1 MEPKSVNT
9 TVSSVLQIAAGP
21 TSPDGAE
28 SSALDFA
35 QVILASQGNSGAG
48 EEQQQGRNGSNG
60 VEDTNHKLSSDDT
73 MTVSGDPLALKI
85 FRPKPGVSN
94 SEDGAGEG
102 LEPGTSPQV
111 RGPIKA
117 VSLDVSEPDINID
130 RTVLSAGPDA
140 ILADAVELIDDQQP
154 HGVSV
159 TIVEPTGSHT
169 SDAGEPAEP
178 TALAAA
184 SKLGPVQDQDPAVAI
199 DEDNAVVVAPNVN
212 LNTSTQ
218 NTAQVAA
225 DYENQTS
232 AHASNVSNVLAVVTS
247 PSISDADRAV
257 DSVVVKDGKQATSME
272 NPGKLTVTEPAVASS
287 DISAVAKP
295 VVDTGLVEKPIQKIT
310 ADGLAGAADKQ
321 SPKENSN
328 QKEANNVAKHHADT
342 QSTAQGQR
350 AVTAS
355 VDRPM
360 SAQAPMVLDEDG
372 AVKAADLAVKTAEA
386 GVKTS
391 EADVKTSE
399 AGVKTSEAGV
409 KTSEAGVKTPE
420 ASAKTAEVGVKV
432 PDAGLKANEVG
443 AQSEKSQQIRADGRS
458 VDANQAFASTN
469 VRPAPAEP
477 MASLESEAKP
487 IVTVPVVKTAP
498 ATVVAADAA
507 PVAASQG
514 QKIAQVDSAQKS
526 MATQTDLEAEKS
538 DVTTAQQKPVS
549 KTKVEQNLVNAKV
562 SKEAQVA
569 DVNGPLRS
577 EIKAIS
583 APVVTTQA
591 TVVKQ
596 GAELASQVA
605 PVQAEMA
612 NQMKRSQES
621 KAAESNVDLEG
632 LDDQLEE
639 TVIQSR
645 PQKSAPTLEPRI
657 LRNAQIEAALPL
669 AAEFTEASETT
680 EAEQAL
686 SEIMAP
692 VSAGSAQP
700 QTVAVSAANTA
711 TPSQNLAALERWSN
725 SIVDVQ
731 KQGWTQSLVRRVA
744 SMPTNGG
751 NLVITLQPASLGKIT
766 VSLSESRRGMDL
778 RMRTETGATAAL
790 LNDAEGRISQLLE
803 SAGMRLNSFSAD
815 TSGSFAEND
824 NNADKSDTPK
834 QNDLDFAQEL
844 PENVEQSIALRGDGL
859 VNVIA

>member
-1 MEPKSVNT
+1 M
-9 TVSSVLQIAAGP
+9 
-21 TSPDGAE
+21 
-28 SSALDFA
+28 
-35 QVILASQGNSGAG
+35 
-48 EEQQQGRNGSNG
+48 
-60 VEDTNHKLSSDDT
+60 
-73 MTVSGDPLALKI
+73 
-85 FRPKPGVSN
+85 
-94 SEDGAGEG
+94 
-102 LEPGTSPQV
+102 
-111 RGPIKA
+111 IKK
-117 VSLDVSEPDINID
+117 DI
-130 RTVLSAGPDA
+130 A
-140 ILADAVELIDDQQP
+140 ILGGGIS
-154 HGVSV
+154 G
-159 TIVEPTGSHT
+159 
-169 SDAGEPAEP
+169 
-178 TALAAA
+178 LAFAA
-184 SKLGPVQDQDPAVAI
+184 SSKHNNIILEK
-199 DEDNAVVVAPNVN
+199 ED
-212 LNTSTQ
+212 SCGG
-218 NTAQVAA
+218 
-225 DYENQTS
+225 
-232 AHASNVSNVLAVVTS
+232 HC
-247 PSISDADRAV
+247 
-257 DSVVVKDGKQATSME
+257 
-272 NPGKLTVTEPAVASS
+272 
-287 DISAVAKP
+287 
-295 VVDTGLVEKPIQKIT
+295 
-310 ADGLAGAADKQ
+310 
-321 SPKENSN
+321 
-328 QKEANNVAKHHADT
+328 
-342 QSTAQGQR
+342 
-350 AVTAS
+350 
-355 VDRPM
+355 
-360 SAQAPMVLDEDG
+360 
-372 AVKAADLAVKTAEA
+372 
-386 GVKTS
+386 
-391 EADVKTSE
+391 
-399 AGVKTSEAGV
+399 
-409 KTSEAGVKTPE
+409 
-420 ASAKTAEVGVKV
+420 
-432 PDAGLKANEVG
+432 
-443 AQSEKSQQIRADGRS
+443 
-458 VDANQAFASTN
+458 
-469 VRPAPAEP
+469 
-477 MASLESEAKP
+477 
-487 IVTVPVVKTAP
+487 
-498 ATVVAADAA
+498 
-507 PVAASQG
+507 
-514 QKIAQVDSAQKS
+514 
-526 MATQTDLEAEKS
+526 
-538 DVTTAQQKPVS
+538 
-549 KTKVEQNLVNAKV
+549 KTKVEQNLVNAKA

>member
-60 VEDTNHKLSSDDT
+60 VEDTNHKLSADDT
-73 MTVSGDPLALKI
+73 LTVSGDPLALKI

-111 RGPIKA
+111 TGPIKA

-130 RTVLSAGPDA
+130 RTVLSAGADA

-154 HGVSV
+154 LGVSV
-159 TIVEPTGSHT
+159 ATVETTGGPT

-178 TALAAA
+178 TALAAV
-184 SKLGPVQDQDPAVAI
+184 SKLEPGQDQAVAI
-199 DEDNAVVVAPNVN
+199 DENNAVVVAPNVN

-218 NTAQVAA
+218 NTAQVVAG
-225 DYENQTS
+225 YENQTS
-232 AHASNVSNVLAVVTS
+232 AQASNVSNVSVVVTS

-257 DSVVVKDGKQATSME
+257 DSVVGKDGKQAASME
-272 NPGKLTVTEPAVASS
+272 NPGKLTVTEPAVDSS

-295 VVDTGLVEKPIQKIT
+295 VVDTGLVEKQIQKIT
-310 ADGLAGAADKQ
+310 ADGLTGAADKQ

-399 AGVKTSEAGV
+399 AGVKMSEA
-409 KTSEAGVKTPE
+409 SVKTPE
-420 ASAKTAEVGVKV
+420 ASAKTTEVGVKV

-549 KTKVEQNLVNAKV
+549 KTKVEQNLVNAKA

>member
-73 MTVSGDPLALKI
+73 LTVSGDPLALKI

-111 RGPIKA
+111 TGPIKA
-117 VSLDVSEPDINID
+117 VALDVSEPDINID

-154 HGVSV
+154 LGVSV
-159 TIVEPTGSHT
+159 ATVETTGGPT

-178 TALAAA
+178 TALAAV
-184 SKLGPVQDQDPAVAI
+184 SKLEPGQDQDTAVAI

-225 DYENQTS
+225 GFENQTS
-232 AHASNVSNVLAVVTS
+232 AQASNVSNVSAVVTS

-257 DSVVVKDGKQATSME
+257 DSVVVKDGKQAASME

-350 AVTAS
+350 AVTAT

-399 AGVKTSEAGV
+399 AS
-409 KTSEAGVKTPE
+409 VKTPE

-549 KTKVEQNLVNAKV
+549 KTKVEQNLVNAKA

>member
-73 MTVSGDPLALKI
+73 LTVSGDPLALKI

-111 RGPIKA
+111 TGPIKA
-117 VSLDVSEPDINID
+117 VALDVSEPDINID

-154 HGVSV
+154 LGVSV
-159 TIVEPTGSHT
+159 ATVETTGGPT

-178 TALAAA
+178 TALAAV
-184 SKLGPVQDQDPAVAI
+184 SKLEPGQDQDTAVAI

-225 DYENQTS
+225 GFENQTS
-232 AHASNVSNVLAVVTS
+232 AQASNVSNVSAVVTS

-257 DSVVVKDGKQATSME
+257 DSVVVKDGKQAASME

-391 EADVKTSE
+391 EAGVKMSE
-399 AGVKTSEAGV
+399 AS
-409 KTSEAGVKTPE
+409 VKTPE
-420 ASAKTAEVGVKV
+420 ASAKTTEVGVKV

-507 PVAASQG
+507 PVAAPQG

-549 KTKVEQNLVNAKV
+549 KTKVEQNLVNAKA

>member
-73 MTVSGDPLALKI
+73 LTVSGDPLALKI

-111 RGPIKA
+111 TGPIKA

-154 HGVSV
+154 LGVSV
-159 TIVEPTGSHT
+159 ATVETTGGPT

-178 TALAAA
+178 TALAAV
-184 SKLGPVQDQDPAVAI
+184 SKLEPGQDQDPAVAI

-225 DYENQTS
+225 GFENQTS
-232 AHASNVSNVLAVVTS
+232 AQASNVSNVSAVVTS

-257 DSVVVKDGKQATSME
+257 DSVVVKDGKQAASME

-399 AGVKTSEAGV
+399 AGVKTSEA
-409 KTSEAGVKTPE
+409 SVKTPE
-420 ASAKTAEVGVKV
+420 ASAKTTEVGVKV

-443 AQSEKSQQIRADGRS
+443 AQSQKSQQVRADGRS
-458 VDANQAFASTN
+458 VDANQAFASTT

-498 ATVVAADAA
+498 ASVVAADAA

-549 KTKVEQNLVNAKV
+549 KTKVEQNLVNAKA

-725 SIVDVQ
+725 SIADVQ

>member
-73 MTVSGDPLALKI
+73 LTVSGDPLALKI

-111 RGPIKA
+111 TGPIKA
-117 VSLDVSEPDINID
+117 VALDVSEPDINID

-154 HGVSV
+154 LGVSV
-159 TIVEPTGSHT
+159 ATVETTGGPT

-178 TALAAA
+178 TALAAV
-184 SKLGPVQDQDPAVAI
+184 SKLEPGQDQDTAVAI

-225 DYENQTS
+225 GFENQTS
-232 AHASNVSNVLAVVTS
+232 AQASNVSNVSAVVTS

-257 DSVVVKDGKQATSME
+257 DSVVVKDGKQAASME

-391 EADVKTSE
+391 EAS
-399 AGVKTSEAGV
+399 
-409 KTSEAGVKTPE
+409 VKTPE
-420 ASAKTAEVGVKV
+420 ASAKTTEVGVKV

-549 KTKVEQNLVNAKV
+549 KTKVEQNLVNAKA

>member
-60 VEDTNHKLSSDDT
+60 VEDTNHKLSADDT
-73 MTVSGDPLALKI
+73 LTVSGDPLALKI

-111 RGPIKA
+111 TGPIKA
-117 VSLDVSEPDINID
+117 VALDVSEPDINID

-154 HGVSV
+154 LGVSV
-159 TIVEPTGSHT
+159 ATVETTGGPT

-178 TALAAA
+178 TALAAV
-184 SKLGPVQDQDPAVAI
+184 SKLEPGQDQDPAVAI

-225 DYENQTS
+225 GFENQTS
-232 AHASNVSNVLAVVTS
+232 AQASNVSNVSAVVTS

-257 DSVVVKDGKQATSME
+257 DSVVGKDGKQATSME
-272 NPGKLTVTEPAVASS
+272 NPGKLTVTEPAVDSS

-328 QKEANNVAKHHADT
+328 QKEAINVAKHHADT

-372 AVKAADLAVKTAEA
+372 AVKAADLAVKT
-386 GVKTS
+386 
-391 EADVKTSE
+391 SE
-399 AGVKTSEAGV
+399 AGVKTSEA
-409 KTSEAGVKTPE
+409 SVKTPE
-420 ASAKTAEVGVKV
+420 ASAKTTEVGVKV

-469 VRPAPAEP
+469 ARPAPAEP

-549 KTKVEQNLVNAKV
+549 KTKVEQNLVNAKA